1 MQVLVVAARNLKTGQ
16 FKTGPFH
23 MELRPATAQELAANA
38 KAVAAAQKTTMKKFM
53 VDEHGDLW
61 ALPGAEIP
69 LAHVA

>member
-23 MELRPATAQELAANA
+23 MELRPATVNELAANA
-38 KAVAAAQKTTMKKFM
+38 KAVAATQRSTMKKIM
-53 VDEHGDLW
+53 VDENGDLW
-61 ALPGAEIP
+61 ALPGSEIP